1 MSGTVGV
8 VGAGTMGLG
17 IAQCLAEGGY
27 DVVVVDPTVG
37 SAAGMATAQA
47 RLRTGLRQA
56 RLLTPHGAGEPM
68 ARVIERIS
76 WTDRVAGLDRAGYV
90 IECVPERIPLKERIF
105 GELDAVCPPPAVL
118 ASITS
123 AIPIDRLAAS
133 TRRPDRVIGT
143 HFMNPAPLKDSV
155 EVVQAVRTSADTLQR
170 TLDLL
175 AAIGKTG
182 IVVADGP
189 GFVINRVLML
199 TVNEAAEVVGQG
211 TADAVTIDRLFRDCL
226 GHSTGPLR
234 TADLIGLDTVVDTL
248 LVLFECTGD
257 PRFRPGR
264 TLLELV
270 RAGRCGRKTGS
281 GFHQYPGPAADPAI
295 HNG

>member
-8 VGAGTMGLG
+8 VGAGTMGLS

-27 DVVVVDPTVG
+27 DVVVADPALG
-37 SAAGMATAQA
+37 SATGVAAAVD

-56 RLLTPHGAGEPM
+56 RLLAPHRAGEPM
-68 ARVIERIS
+68 ARVTERIS
-76 WTDRVAGLDRAGYV
+76 WTDRTAGLDRAGYV
-90 IECVPERIPLKERIF
+90 IECAPERIPLKERIF
-105 GELDAVCPPPAVL
+105 GELDAVCPPTTVL
-118 ASITS
+118 ASVTS

-133 TRRPDRVIGT
+133 TRRPDRVVGT
-143 HFMNPAPLKDSV
+143 HFMNPAPRRDSV
-155 EVVQAVRTSADTLQR
+155 EVVRAPRTSADTLQR

-211 TADAVTIDRLFRDCL
+211 TADAATVDRVFQECL
-226 GHSTGPLR
+226 GHATGPLR

-248 LVLFECTGD
+248 LVLLECTGD

-264 TLLELV
+264 TLRELV
-270 RAGRCGRKTGS
+270 DAGRYGRKSGS
-281 GFHQYPGPAADPAI
+281 GFHKYPRPAATAAT
-295 HNG
+295 

>member
-27 DVVVVDPTVG
+27 DVVVVDPALR
-37 SAAGMATAQA
+37 AATGVAAA
-47 RLRTGLRQA
+47 EDRLRTGLRQA
-56 RLLTPHGAGEPM
+56 RLLAPDRAGEPV
-68 ARVIERIS
+68 ARVVERIS
-76 WTDRVAGLDRAGYV
+76 WTHRTAGLDRAGYV
-90 IECVPERIPLKERIF
+90 VECAPERIPLKERIF
-105 GELDAVCPPPAVL
+105 GELDAVCPQTTVL
-118 ASITS
+118 ASVTS

-133 TRRPDRVIGT
+133 TRRPDRVVGT
-143 HFMNPAPLKDSV
+143 HFMNPAPLRDSV
-155 EVVQAVRTSADTLQR
+155 EVVRAPRTSADTLQR

-211 TADAVTIDRLFRDCL
+211 TADAATVDRVFQECL
-226 GHSTGPLR
+226 GHATGPLR

-248 LVLFECTGD
+248 LVLLECTGD

-264 TLLELV
+264 TLRELV
-270 RAGRCGRKTGS
+270 DTGRYGRKSGS
-281 GFHQYPGPAADPAI
+281 GFHQYPRPVATAAT
-295 HNG
+295 

>member
-1 MSGTVGV
+1 MRQTVGV

-27 DVVVVDPTVG
+27 DVVVVDPAVG
-37 SAAGMATAQA
+37 SAGAVAAAVA

-56 RLLTPHGAGEPM
+56 RLLTPRRAGEPV
-68 ARVIERIS
+68 ARVVERIS

-90 IECVPERIPLKERIF
+90 IECAPERIPLKERIF
-105 GELDAVCPPPAVL
+105 GELDAVCPAATVL
-118 ASITS
+118 ASVTS

-133 TRRPDRVIGT
+133 TRRPDRVVGT
-143 HFMNPAPLKDSV
+143 HFMNPAPLKESV
-155 EVVQAVRTSADTLQR
+155 EVVRAPRTSADTLQR

-211 TADAVTIDRLFRDCL
+211 TADAATVDRVFRDCL
-226 GHSTGPLR
+226 GHAMGPLR

-248 LVLFECTGD
+248 LVLLECTGD

-264 TLLELV
+264 TLRELV
-270 RAGRCGRKTGS
+270 RAGRYGRKTGS
-281 GFHQYPGPAADPAI
+281 GFHEYPQPVATAAT
-295 HNG
+295 

>member
-27 DVVVVDPTVG
+27 DVVVVDPALG
-37 SAAGMATAQA
+37 SATGVAAAVD

-56 RLLTPHGAGEPM
+56 RLLAPYRAGEPV
-68 ARVIERIS
+68 ARVVERIN
-76 WTDRVAGLDRAGYV
+76 WTGRTAGLDRAGYV
-90 IECVPERIPLKERIF
+90 IECAPERIPLKEGIF
-105 GELDAVCPPPAVL
+105 GELDAVCPPAAVL
-118 ASITS
+118 ASVTS

-133 TRRPDRVIGT
+133 TRRPDRVVGT
-143 HFMNPAPLKDSV
+143 HFMNPAPLRDSV
-155 EVVQAVRTSADTLQR
+155 EVVRAPRTSVDTLQR

-211 TADAVTIDRLFRDCL
+211 TADAATVDRVFQECL
-226 GHSTGPLR
+226 GHATGPLR

-248 LVLFECTGD
+248 LVLLECTGD

-264 TLLELV
+264 TLRELV
-270 RAGRCGRKTGS
+270 DAGRYGRKSGS
-281 GFHQYPGPAADPAI
+281 GFHQYPQPVATAAT
-295 HNG
+295 

>member
-27 DVVVVDPTVG
+27 DVVVVDPTLG
-37 SAAGMATAQA
+37 SATGVAAAVD

-56 RLLTPHGAGEPM
+56 RLLAPHRVGEPV
-68 ARVIERIS
+68 ARVTERIS
-76 WTDRVAGLDRAGYV
+76 WADRTAGLDRAGYV
-90 IECVPERIPLKERIF
+90 IECAPERIPLKERIF
-105 GELDAVCPPPAVL
+105 GELDAVCPPSTVL
-118 ASITS
+118 ASVTS

-133 TRRPDRVIGT
+133 TRRPDRVVGT
-143 HFMNPAPLKDSV
+143 HFMNPAPLRDSV
-155 EVVQAVRTSADTLQR
+155 EVVRAPRTSADALQR

-211 TADAVTIDRLFRDCL
+211 TADAATVDRVFQECL
-226 GHSTGPLR
+226 GHATGPLR

-248 LVLFECTGD
+248 LVLLECTGD

-264 TLLELV
+264 TLRELV
-270 RAGRCGRKTGS
+270 DAGRYGRKSGS
-281 GFHQYPGPAADPAI
+281 GFHQYPRPVATAAT
-295 HNG
+295 

>member
-27 DVVVVDPTVG
+27 DVVVVDPAVG
-37 SAAGMATAQA
+37 AAAGAAA
-47 RLRTGLRQA
+47 AAGRLRTGLRQA
-56 RLLTPHGAGEPM
+56 RLLAPHRAGEPV

-76 WTDRVAGLDRAGYV
+76 WTDRTAGLDRAGYV
-90 IECVPERIPLKERIF
+90 IECAPERIPLKERIF
-105 GELDAVCPPPAVL
+105 GELDAVCPPTTVL
-118 ASITS
+118 ASVTS
-123 AIPIDRLAAS
+123 AVPIERLAAS
-133 TRRPDRVIGT
+133 TRRPERVVGT
-143 HFMNPAPLKDSV
+143 HFMNPAPLRASV
-155 EVVQAVRTSADTLQR
+155 EVVRAPRTSADTLQR

-199 TVNEAAEVVGQG
+199 TVNEAAEVVGRG
-211 TADAVTIDRLFRDCL
+211 TADAATVDRVFQDCL
-226 GHSTGPLR
+226 GHPTGPLR

-248 LVLFECTGD
+248 LVLLECTGD

-264 TLLELV
+264 TLRELV
-270 RAGRCGRKTGS
+270 AAGRYGRKSGS
-281 GFHQYPGPAADPAI
+281 GFHQYPQPVATAT
-295 HNG
+295 